1 MRAWKYLLLGLWSFC
16 ALFAS
21 PAPQFNPE
29 KDIKLSLEKGHI
41 VVGVPQHVHIKKSF
55 VSAQLVSKP
64 GTLNVGPLPDTKVK
78 DELDEEIYPGTFRI
92 PIKGKDL
99 TGMVKIEVSYQ
110 PCTEGEGG
118 SCYPPTSQVMTVK
131 ASDIPGATVA
141 QPAETPK
148 ATAATAEPTK
158 LEADPQEKA
167 APAAKEGEKTAEKA
181 PEKKE
186 ENTGAFWLLLTAFG
200 AGLATS
206 LTPCVYPMIPITMA
220 ILGAKGGGMLK
231 GFLLSV
237 ALVLGMA
244 VTYTILGVAAARA
257 GSTFGSFAQSPYFL
271 IPVSIIF
278 TAMAFSLFGAFEI
291 QLPQS
296 LQSKLQGEGP
306 RKGYGGAFITGMVL
320 GPLAAPCAGPFV
332 VSLLFEIGKRGNVAL
347 GGLAFFIF
355 ALGMGVLF
363 LVVGTFSAGLP
374 RSGNWLT
381 RLKYIMG
388 AVIVGFAVWNVRL
401 VIPEWSSYGFWAL
414 VMFLAAAIFGAFEA
428 AEDLT
433 ARFLKA
439 LAIFFLAV
447 GLLLGIRSVEL
458 GLDLNLLPKGGAI
471 AEKKEAH
478 AGAELWFTHEYEK
491 AQEKAK
497 ADGKLVLVDTFSAW
511 CAACKELDH
520 KTWPDPEVVEWL
532 KQNAVPVRIDTE
544 AVRKDLKDTLGIQA
558 YPTIILLK
566 PDGTELRRTTG
577 FLPPKKMIKF
587 LEGK

>member
-1 MRAWKYLLLGLWSFC
+1 MRAWKLLFLSLWSFITLL
-16 ALFAS
+16 AN
-21 PAPQFNPE
+21 PAPAFNPE
-29 KDIKLSLEKGHI
+29 KDIKLSVEKGQI

-64 GTLNVGPLPDTKVK
+64 GTLEVNLPATKVK

-110 PCTEGEGG
+110 ACTEGDGG

-131 ASDIPGATVA
+131 ASEIPGITVGEAA
-141 QPAETPK
+141 QGTEAPK
-148 ATAATAEPTK
+148 VEAASVSP
-158 LEADPQEKA
+158 
-167 APAAKEGEKTAEKA
+167 EKA
-181 PEKKE
+181 PEPSKAQTQAKAGETAPEKE
-186 ENTGAFWLLLTAFG
+186 TENTGAFWLLLSAFG
-200 AGLATS
+200 FGLATS

-244 VTYTILGVAAARA
+244 VTYTALGVAAALA
-257 GSTFGSFAQSPYFL
+257 GSTFGGFAQSPWFL
-271 IPVSIIF
+271 VPASLIF
-278 TAMAFSLFGAFEI
+278 AALAFSLFGAFEI
-291 QLPQS
+291 QLPQG
-296 LQSKLQGEGP
+296 LQSKLQGDGP

-332 VSLLFEIGKRGNVAL
+332 ASLLIEIGKRGNVAL

-363 LVVGTFSAGLP
+363 MLVGTFSAGLP
-374 RSGNWLT
+374 RSGDWLT

-388 AVIVGFAVWNVRL
+388 TVILGFAIWNLRFIL
-401 VIPEWSSYGFWAL
+401 PEWSSYGLWAL
-414 VMFLAAAIFGAFEA
+414 VMFLAASVFGIFDT

-447 GLLLGIRSVEL
+447 GLLLGLRSIEL
-458 GLDLNLLPKGGAI
+458 GLDLNLLPKGGAA
-471 AEKKEAH
+471 AETKAAH
-478 AGAELWFTHEYEK
+478 AGAELWFTHDYEK
-491 AQEKAK
+491 AQAK
-497 ADGKLVLVDTFSAW
+497 AQKDGKLVLVDTFSEW
-511 CAACKELDH
+511 CAQCKELDH
-520 KTWPDPEVVEWL
+520 KTWPDPEVVAWL
-532 KQNAVPVRIDTE
+532 EKNAVPVRIDTW
-544 AVRKDLKDTLGIQA
+544 AVRKDLGKSMEITA
-558 YPTIILLK
+558 YPTIVLLK
-566 PDGTELRRTTG
+566 NDGTELRRTTG
-577 FLPPKKMIKF
+577 FLPPKDMLKF